1 MRDIDRIDK
10 VTARLAELWKTVPD
24 WRLMQLIDNLQRWI
38 GNDMFYYEDDRFID
52 VLEKFLGG
60 N

>member
-10 VTARLAELWKTVPD
+10 VTTRLAELWKTVPD
-24 WRLMQLIDNLQRWI
+24 WRLMQLIDNLQRWV

-52 VLEKFLGG
+52 VLEKFLGED
-60 N
+60 

>member
-1 MRDIDRIDK
+1 MRDIDRINK

-24 WRLMQLIDNLQRWI
+24 WRFMQLIDNLQMWV

-52 VLEKFLGG
+52 VLEKFLGED
-60 N
+60 

>member
-38 GNDMFYYEDDRFID
+38 GNDMFYYEDDMFID
-52 VLEKFLGG
+52 VLEKFLGED
-60 N
+60 